1 LSIGR
6 IGFIK
11 YAVCLNVYATVV
23 EVKAGTG
30 AQANFYN
37 EERQHYQS
45 LGTYAARSL
54 RGARG

>member
-23 EVKAGTG
+23 EVKVGAG

-45 LGTYAARSL
+45 LGYL
-54 RGARG
+54 HPPL